1 MKKRFL
7 VGLLLGFSVFM
18 GALVSRAPIVSSNV
32 WGITFAPQYMEEFGI
47 PWKEAYNAML
57 SELDVR
63 HIRIPIYW
71 SRVEPKEG
79 QFVFDDYDYQLQ
91 KAEEVGARVVLGVG
105 RKLPRWPECHEATW
119 ATDLE
124 VEKKKKLILKYIEQV
139 VNRYKD
145 SQVLDAWQVENEPFL
160 PFGGCSLYD
169 AKFLDEEIALVRS
182 LDSRHPVLV
191 TDSGELSI
199 WVSAARRGDIFG
211 TTMYRTIYSKYV
223 GSFTYPLFP
232 SFFRFKR
239 ALTELVVGKKPMI
252 VIELQAEPW
261 APGYIPHMTKE
272 DQYKYFSP
280 TTFQGIIQYAKRTGF
295 DTYYLWGA
303 EWWYWLKVHENDPE
317 IWNIAKALFKQ

>member
-1 MKKRFL
+1 MKRFL
-7 VGLLLGFSVFM
+7 FSTLLCLVVTVSVFV
-18 GALVSRAPIVSSNV
+18 LRAPILPSKI
-32 WGITFAPQYMEEFGI
+32 WGVTFSPQYMEEFGI
-47 PWKEAYNAML
+47 GWREGYDAIL
-57 SELDVR
+57 GELGVR
-63 HIRIPIYW
+63 HIRIPVYW
-71 SRVEPKEG
+71 WRVEPQEG

-105 RKLPRWPECHEATW
+105 RKLPRWPECHEAKW
-119 ATDLE
+119 ASDLDTE
-124 VEKKKKLILKYIEQV
+124 RKKKLILKYIEQV
-139 VNRYKD
+139 VNRYKN

-160 PFGGCSLYD
+160 PFGDCPLYD

-182 LDSRHPVLV
+182 LDPHHPVMV

-199 WVSAARRGDIFG
+199 WIRAAKRGDIFG

-223 GSFTYPLFP
+223 GSFTYPLLP

-239 ALTELVVGKKPMI
+239 AVTEMIVGERPMV

-261 APGYIPHMTKE
+261 APGHIPHMSKE
-272 DQYKYFSP
+272 DQYQYFSP
-280 TTFQGIIQYAKRTGF
+280 TKFQDTLRYAERTGF